1 MAISFEKLWQVDF
14 FTIFGHRLY
23 VRAETCENTICCT
36 TENITD
42 LLKPAKG
49 EI

>member
-1 MAISFEKLWQVDF
+1 MVISLEKHWQVAF

-23 VRAETCENTICCT
+23 VRAETCENALRCT

-42 LLKPAKG
+42 LLKQGKG